1 MEHIEPAGIHSGDA
15 NIVLPPVR
23 LSEKDRKTIEEYS
36 EKISKS
42 LGIVGMVNIQYVAKD
57 NTVYVLEANPRASRT
72 IPYVSKTIGIPL
84 AKIAVRIMMG
94 EMISPKLKSQ
104 IKHDHYSVKS
114 VVFPFLK
121 LGGTDINLGPEM
133 RSTGETMGL
142 GKTFEMAYYKAL
154 LAAGIRVKEEGAAF
168 ISLKDEDKKHVPK
181 LTELLKKLGYRVY
194 GTMGTVGSVEGA
206 VAIPKIGLGKP
217 DILELIES
225 KEIAIVINSPTRG
238 GRSNTDGFRM
248 RRACIQGG
256 IPCITNVNPTV

>member
-1 MEHIEPAGIHSGDA
+1 
-15 NIVLPPVR
+15 
-23 LSEKDRKTIEEYS
+23 
-36 EKISKS
+36 
-42 LGIVGMVNIQYVAKD
+42 
-57 NTVYVLEANPRASRT
+57 
-72 IPYVSKTIGIPL
+72 
-84 AKIAVRIMMG
+84 
-94 EMISPKLKSQ
+94 
-104 IKHDHYSVKS
+104 
-114 VVFPFLK
+114 
-121 LGGTDINLGPEM
+121 M

-256 IPCITNVNPTV
+256 IPCITNVNTAFELLKALDTLKKKDLDIRTVEEYCK